1 MVVKGQV
8 HRISSNVTAF
18 ELGDGGGENAL
29 IFIGGLGDGLLTVPY
44 VERLTLPQGWCV
56 YNLLFSSSYTG
67 WGLGSLDRDVEE
79 MALLVQY
86 LKSDKKGK
94 IVLMGHSTGTQD
106 CIHYLLTN
114 GKDVDGVILQASV
127 SDREAM
133 EMSMG
138 HEELGRINEA
148 ILKLQE
154 AHGAEYI
161 IPREYSDKFFGAP
174 MTCYRWLSM
183 SLKGGDD
190 DYFSSDLSDEQLRST
205 FGKVDKPLAF
215 LYSGDDEFVP
225 STVDKQSLVEH
236 WSSFV
241 PSQYLSKES
250 KVVPGATHNCGS
262 KSKPESFSVLNESV
276 SNFLS
281 SI

>member
-8 HRISSNVTAF
+8 HTISSYVKAF
-18 ELGDGGGENAL
+18 ELGDSNAENAL
-29 IFIGGLGDGLLTVPY
+29 VFVGGLGDGLLTVPY
-44 VERLTLPQGWCV
+44 VERLTLPQGWCI
-56 YNLLFSSSYTG
+56 YNVLFSSSYTG

-79 MALLVQY
+79 MSLVVQY
-86 LKSDKKGK
+86 LKRGNKKK

-114 GKDVDGVILQASV
+114 GKEVDGVILQASV

-133 EMSMG
+133 VLSMG
-138 HEELGRINEA
+138 QEEVDRINDA
-148 ILKLQE
+148 VLKLQE
-154 AHGAEYI
+154 AHGADHI
-161 IPREYSDKFFGAP
+161 IPREYSDRFFGAP

-205 FGKVDKPLAF
+205 FGKVDKPLLF

-225 STVDKQSLVEH
+225 STVDKQRLVEH

-241 PSQYLSKES
+241 PAQYLSKES
-250 KVVPGATHNCGS
+250 KVVPGATHNCGP
-262 KSKPESFSVLNESV
+262 KSQPESFSILNESV
-276 SNFLS
+276 SSFLS